1 VKEEG
6 GGGCICTGELRLVA
20 VDGSDG
26 AAQDDGEE
34 QTQELDDDDAE
45 AGAQNVRLVV
55 FLPLEQFLC
64 ATLRQNTPFFI
75 FIYLKLFS
83 DFFEII
89 VKYFFYN

>member
-1 VKEEG
+1 VKCALREKANLAQEFLMGEG

-64 ATLRQNTPFFI
+64 ATLKQKYTN
-75 FIYLKLFS
+75 LLLFT
-83 DFFEII
+83 
-89 VKYFFYN
+89 

>member
-1 VKEEG
+1 MSEGGG

-55 FLPLEQFLC
+55 LLPLEQFLC
-64 ATLRQNTPFFI
+64 ATLRQNTPFF
-75 FIYLKLFS
+75 FLLFCN
-83 DFFEII
+83 FFLN
-89 VKYFFYN
+89 YC